1 MNDFY
6 IVIYDGLY
14 VTTEYEGENLEE
26 ALEAFRDC
34 DGCGILYL
42 FDEILMEGGI

>member
-6 IVIYDGLY
+6 TVIYDGLY
-14 VTTEYEGENLEE
+14 VTTEYEGEDFEE
-26 ALEAFRDC
+26 ALDAFRDC

-42 FDEILMEGGI
+42 NDVVLMEGGI